1 MWKFISRMV
10 VAGAL
15 VLGGLSEFG
24 VTRADDWPML
34 GRDGSRNSVSA
45 ERGAPTDWSI
55 EEREGER
62 LIHAAR
68 GVRWLARL
76 GAMTTSSPVV
86 SGGLVWIGTNNWRP
100 DMQTGDKQHSVLR
113 CFRVSDGQ
121 QVFEYV
127 SPHLPHRDQDP
138 GWLGL
143 GSSPL
148 IEGDRLWLVT
158 NRAEVVCLDIGPL
171 RRGDG
176 PPRELW
182 KLDLIAKF
190 APFQRMPSMGPA
202 RPCSIGASWNGRLFV
217 TINNGVE
224 ILNGSVPKPDAPSL
238 VCLNKETGEL
248 LWKDNSPGA
257 NILLTQFASPTLA
270 EIAGKMQVI
279 VPQSDGW
286 VRAFDP
292 ASGEKLWEFDVNLKP
307 GVYLPHNG
315 RSTRNSLV
323 GNAVVVGV
331 ESLVTFENKDL
342 FTADLSN
349 ADVLAVYLLPQQLA
363 KLLPQLEKMKPG
375 SRVVS
380 HQFEIPGFPADKTLR
395 IRSTEDGQEH
405 AVHLWTLPLPK
416 PMRRITWQNIHIYHT
431 AFSPDG
437 QWFLGGGDTN
447 VAHIWEVA
455 SGKRLVELP
464 VPIAHFTP
472 DGKQLVGHNQSQNV
486 FVFDAVSGRE
496 VRRWETPSPVISLA
510 IAPNGKQVV
519 SGHADNVLRQWEF
532 ATGQEIRKLE
542 GHTERATAI
551 FSPDSQRVLS
561 ASRDKSIRLW
571 NADSGQLL
579 RTFADFQN
587 ATPIPSHDLIVQA
600 FLLPDG
606 QQIAGYVW
614 GNEKSLIVWNA
625 ETGAVVRKFDL
636 GANHHK
642 EVAISPDGRWFLTG
656 HSDRTVRV
664 RDLMT
669 STEVRRWEMQ
679 GVYVPRALSF
689 SPDSRLVLAG
699 SHRGLINLWQLQ
711 TAP

>member
-1 MWKFISRMV
+1 MKRLELQLRDGTFVVTEAAATKSSQFARYQDDTVLWNDRLYEPSIGIFSCFDGKNGSVIWQKRMGPTF
-10 VAGAL
+10 ATTFADGHFYFHADDGRMRL
-15 VLGGLSEFG
+15 VEPAETEPRVKSEFVLPDHKNSLG
-24 VTRADDWPML
+24 TTTPIVT
-34 GRDGSRNSVSA
+34 G
-45 ERGAPTDWSI
+45 
-55 EEREGER
+55 
-62 LIHAAR
+62 
-68 GVRWLARL
+68 
-76 GAMTTSSPVV
+76 
-86 SGGLVWIGTNNWRP
+86 
-100 DMQTGDKQHSVLR
+100 
-113 CFRVSDGQ
+113 
-121 QVFEYV
+121 
-127 SPHLPHRDQDP
+127 
-138 GWLGL
+138 
-143 GSSPL
+143 
-148 IEGDRLWLVT
+148 
-158 NRAEVVCLDIGPL
+158 
-171 RRGDG
+171 
-176 PPRELW
+176 
-182 KLDLIAKF
+182 
-190 APFQRMPSMGPA
+190 
-202 RPCSIGASWNGRLFV
+202 GRLFV
-217 TINNGVE
+217 REDDQLFCYDVRAE
-224 ILNGSVPKPDAPSL
+224 AAKLPASVPLQVVLTAPDAKLRADLHERTLRSVFVPTPNDL
-238 VCLNKETGEL
+238 VDKMLEL
-248 LWKDNSPGA
+248 ASVKQTDVVFDLGSGDGRIVISAAKNLGCKAVGYELDA
-257 NILLTQFASPTLA
+257 ELFAS
-270 EIAGKMQVI
+270 
-279 VPQSDGW
+279 S
-286 VRAFDP
+286 RAK
-292 ASGEKLWEFDVNLKP
+292 AQQ
-307 GVYLPHNG
+307 
-315 RSTRNSLV
+315 
-323 GNAVVVGV
+323 AGV
-331 ESLVTFENKDL
+331 ESLVTLENKDL

-349 ADVLAVYLLPQQLA
+349 ADVLAVYLLPQQLT

-395 IRSTEDGQEH
+395 VRSVEDGQEH

-496 VRRWETPSPVISLA
+496 VRRWETPSPVVSLA

-519 SGHADNVLRQWEF
+519 SGHADKVLRQWEF

-551 FSPDSQRVLS
+551 FSPDSQRILS
-561 ASRDKSIRLW
+561 ASRDKSVRLW

-600 FLLPDG
+600 FFLPDG

-636 GANHHK
+636 GTSHHK

-669 STEVRRWEMQ
+669 GTEVRRWEMQ
-679 GVYVPRALSF
+679 GVYVPRALNF

-699 SHRGLINLWQLQ
+699 SHRGLINLWRLGQS
-711 TAP
+711 P